1 MVGAFGGAMQV
12 GDLVRYTDTYDIH
25 DIGVG
30 SIGLIV
36 GRSVNPSPKR
46 AGSFYYVLFGD
57 KQYVLPFHHIEEIKC
72 K

>member
-1 MVGAFGGAMQV
+1 MQV

-25 DIGVG
+25 KIGVG

-36 GRSVNPSPKR
+36 GDILVNGNPKR
-46 AGSFYYVLFGD
+46 TGSFYHVLFGD
-57 KQYVLPFHHIEEIKC
+57 KQYTLPFHHIEVVKC